1 MKQKAEVLLSPYIG
15 VANVCHMF
23 KLANA
28 FNCGRLSKSC
38 LYYIEEH
45 YEEVIMTDGFACLD
59 KEEMLMVV
67 RLNKIKKR

>member
-1 MKQKAEVLLSPYIG
+1 
-15 VANVCHMF
+15 MF

-28 FNCGRLSKSC
+28 FNCARLSKSC

-67 RLNKIKKR
+67 RLNKIKR